1 MNKMVK
7 SLSVVMPTYNCGDHI
22 YYAINS
28 ILKQSFK
35 DFEFIIIDD
44 GSTDNTEEIVNS
56 FNDSRIK
63 YFKLEHKG
71 FIESAN
77 FGVSVASS
85 EWIARMDADDIAVPE
100 RFEKQVEYLNKN
112 PEYKFVSCWYS
123 IFSGTKNSY
132 YVKTPVNHFDIL
144 KQLSLHSVICHPGVI
159 FNKQDFNLANGYI
172 QNTREDYDLW
182 LRIKDNVTFYN
193 YPEVLMFLGK
203 RKNSLSRN
211 SFISNSILVKN
222 SQDKYHDLKNDFGI
236 EDHLKAKIILGWREW
251 FYGDPIIARKIWK
264 EAGISHLSLGEM
276 AAYMISFLPQSLF
289 IKFKES
295 NFKLRLTYLFRE
307 SFKYKKKLNKQLKEL
322 LILN

>member
-1 MNKMVK
+1 MINKI
-7 SLSVVMPTYNCGDHI
+7 SVVMPTYNCGEHI

-35 DFEFIIIDD
+35 EFEFIIIDD
-44 GSTDNTEEIVNS
+44 GSTDNTEAVVKS
-56 FNDSRIK
+56 FSDSRIK

-100 RFEKQVEYLNKN
+100 RFEKQIDYLNKN
-112 PEYKFVSCWYS
+112 QEYKFISCWYS

-132 YVKTPVNHFDIL
+132 FVRTPVNHDDIL

-182 LRIKDNVTFYN
+182 LRMKDSVTFYN
-193 YPEVLMFLGK
+193 YPEVLMFLRE

-211 SFISNSILVKN
+211 SFVNNSILVKK
-222 SQDKYHDLKNDFGI
+222 SQDKYPDLKNDFGI
-236 EDHLKAKIILGWREW
+236 EDHLRTKIILGWREW
-251 FYGDPIIARKIWK
+251 FYGNPKFAREIWK
-264 EAGISHLSLGEM
+264 EAGVSLISFSEIS
-276 AAYMISFLPQSLF
+276 AYLVSFLPQSMF

-295 NFKLRLTYLFRE
+295 NFKLRQTYLFRE